1 MNRHRKS
8 AKSAEWP
15 LEQGGYISWLPSLLG
30 GWTAMRYAGAAR
42 EPSGNGG
49 RSGQRR
55 LPHRKHSAA
64 RIQTALPKNNDIQ
77 RCLVTTSWPAPIVYR
92 DESPR
97 DEIITIFIERVTNA
111 KAQVQRVAAACSCRP
126 PLPRCSSNGAFNG
139 FGHTPADLP
148 TVWLPTTVTRLSDHG
163 DLSHEDLDSSQGV
176 LTGCALGIAQTGTIV
191 LDHGPLQG
199 RRAISLVPDYH
210 LCVVRADQIVGL
222 VPEAIKQLTD
232 AVQAGRPITFI
243 SGPSATSDIEL
254 NRVEGVHGPRTLE
267 VLVVGG

>member
-1 MNRHRKS
+1 MS
-8 AKSAEWP
+8 TP
-15 LEQGGYISWLPSLLG
+15 
-30 GWTAMRYAGAAR
+30 R
-42 EPSGNGG
+42 E
-49 RSGQRR
+49 RILQ
-55 LPHRKHSAA
+55 
-64 RIQTALPKNNDIQ
+64 RIQTALPKNSATSALPGNDVVA
-77 RCLVTTSWPAPIVYR
+77 RTYRLR

-97 DEIITIFIERVTNA
+97 DEIITRFIERVTEY
-111 KAQVQRVAAACSCRP
+111 KAQVQRVAAAQ
-126 PLPRCSSNGAFNG
+126 LPAAIAEVLQQRGIQRLV
-139 FGHTPADLP
+139 TPADLP
-148 TVWLPTTVTRLSDHG
+148 AVWLPTTVTRLSDHG